1 MRYLLLLLKRS
12 GFFLILTGLVFPS
25 SPATAKLVIAQGGAS
40 GYLMEHSLPAI
51 AMAIVMDTDI
61 VKIDTVLSADNEVIV
76 AGSPRIQHNTNVGEI
91 FPDRKRDDGQFYA
104 LDLTLEEIRQ
114 LTLRDPAGR
123 FPEDL
128 QLRLTI
134 PTLEEVLSLVEALN
148 KSLEKNTR
156 IAIELKQTWLHRK
169 EGRDL
174 SSPVLRILQQYGYS
188 SPDDTLLLM
197 SYDAAELSRIKKELL
212 PEMGMDV
219 KLVQLIESNEGQEN
233 MTEEWGE
240 WNSYNYDWMFS
251 KSGLRSLTSSVAA
264 IGLPKHM
271 LADSEGKLL
280 LDDFVKNA
288 QQLGTMI
295 FTFPIEKDTAK
306 RVPFVQN
313 FNEELEFFYFTV
325 GVDGVITAFCK
336 NSLEY
341 LKNREA
347 KPATILPLDEA
358 EVVPPS
364 VEIIS
369 GDPLQLT
376 SPLESQFKE

>member
-12 GFFLILTGLVFPS
+12 GFFLILIGLVFSS

-51 AMAIVMDTDI
+51 AMAVVMDTDI
-61 VKIDTVLSADNEVIV
+61 IKIDTVLSADNEVIV
-76 AGSPRIQHNTNVGEI
+76 AGSPKIQNNTNVGEI

-104 LDLTLEEIRQ
+104 LDFSLEEIRQ
-114 LTLRDPAGR
+114 LTLRDPARR
-123 FPEDL
+123 FPEGL
-128 QLRLTI
+128 QPRLTI

-156 IAIELKQTWLHRK
+156 IAIELKQAWLHRK

-212 PEMGMDV
+212 PGMGMDV

-251 KSGLRSLTSSVAA
+251 KSGLRSLTSSVTA
-264 IGLPKHM
+264 IGLPKYM
-271 LADSEGKLL
+271 LADSEGQLL

-295 FTFPIEKDTAK
+295 LTFPIEKDTAK

-336 NSLEY
+336 DSLEY
-341 LKNREA
+341 LKNREE

-369 GDPLQLT
+369 EDPLQLT